1 MGEPGR
7 LAAGV
12 RTMPGVSVSLVDD
25 VTRFVDEVSGAL
37 ATLSGKAA
45 HEHRK
50 EAIIEAADIVA
61 GVIDADG
68 RYADAE
74 LRAYLDA
81 VGDRLDPPLAV
92 TPQRL
97 REGRS
102 LEDRCRWLQQPSVLF
117 DLLTKADSR
126 DSARRSHRYYELALR
141 LTHVTAAIDL
151 VPSPEELAAIDGF
164 RTTMLQAMD
173 NAGINR
179 PGQPMSSAHP
189 MPTADRGS
197 PPAATA
203 TATPAVAIEIELPPE
218 RSIVELLAELDA
230 LVGLANVKAEVRR
243 LTSLL
248 QVQQLRAERG
258 LPTMETSHH
267 LVFSGNPGT
276 GKTTVARLLS
286 QIYRAVGVVSKG
298 HLVETDRAELVAG
311 YVGQTALKT
320 RQTLEAALGG
330 MLLIDEAYALARGGE
345 NDFGREAIDTLVKFM
360 EDHRDDLAIVA
371 AGYVEE
377 MAELIDTNPGLKS
390 RFTRTINFP
399 DYTTDELVEI
409 FEGLGEKH
417 DYVCSDDAAARVRS
431 LIDLEPRTRGF
442 GNARFVRNLF
452 ETAVAHQAMR
462 VAPLTDPSD
471 EQLTTFVASDIAPV
485 DA

>member
-1 MGEPGR
+1 M
-7 LAAGV
+7 
-12 RTMPGVSVSLVDD
+12 TVSLVDD
-25 VTRFVDEVSGAL
+25 VTRFVDEVAGAL
-37 ATLSGKAA
+37 ATLSGRPV
-45 HEHRK
+45 HDHRQ
-50 EAIIEAADIVA
+50 EAMVEAADVIA
-61 GVIDADG
+61 AVIDADG

-81 VGDRLDPPLAV
+81 VGDRLDPPLAL

-102 LEDRCRWLQQPSVLF
+102 LEDRRRWLRQPSVLF
-117 DLLTKADSR
+117 DLLTRADAR
-126 DSARRSHRYYELALR
+126 DSARRCHRYYELALR
-141 LTHVTAAIDL
+141 LTHVTEAIDL
-151 VPSPEELAAIDGF
+151 VPSPEELTAIDGF
-164 RTTMLQAMD
+164 RTVMLTAMD
-173 NAGINR
+173 GAGINR
-179 PGQPMSSAHP
+179 PGQPMTMRGATP
-189 MPTADRGS
+189 ATGAPTA
-197 PPAATA
+197 AATA
-203 TATPAVAIEIELPPE
+203 TAAPAIAFELPPA
-218 RSIVELLAELDA
+218 RSIEDLLAELDA
-230 LVGLANVKAEVRR
+230 LIGLHNVKAEVRR

-298 HLVETDRAELVAG
+298 HLVETDRADLVAG
-311 YVGQTALKT
+311 FVGQTALKT
-320 RQTLEAALGG
+320 QQVLEASIGG

-371 AGYVEE
+371 AGYVVE
-377 MAELIDTNPGLKS
+377 MADFIDTNPGLKS
-390 RFTRTINFP
+390 RFTRRVDFP

-409 FEGLGEKH
+409 FDGLGTKH
-417 DYVCSDDAAARVRS
+417 HYACTDDAATRVRE
-431 LIDLEPRTRGF
+431 LIDAEPRTRGF

-452 ETAVAHQAMR
+452 ETAIAHQAMR

-471 EQLTTFVASDIAPV
+471 EQLTTLVATDIAPV
-485 DA
+485 DG

>member
-1 MGEPGR
+1 M
-7 LAAGV
+7 
-12 RTMPGVSVSLVDD
+12 TVSLVDD
-25 VTRFVDEVSGAL
+25 VSRFVDEVSGAL
-37 ATLSGKAA
+37 ATLSGRPAY
-45 HEHRK
+45 EHRR
-50 EAIIEAADIVA
+50 EAIIEAADIIA
-61 GVIDADG
+61 GVIAADG

-102 LEDRCRWLQQPSVLF
+102 LEDRERWLRQPSVLF
-117 DLLTKADSR
+117 DLLAKADGR

-151 VPSPEELAAIDGF
+151 VPSTDELAAIDGF
-164 RTTMLQAMD
+164 RSTMLSAMD
-173 NAGINR
+173 EAGINR
-179 PGQPMSSAHP
+179 PGQPTSNRHIT
-189 MPTADRGS
+189 PTPTPGVGT

-203 TATPAVAIEIELPPE
+203 TTAEAPVIEVELPPARGIE
-218 RSIVELLAELDA
+218 ELLAELDA

-258 LPTMETSHH
+258 LPTMEASHH

-320 RQTLEAALGG
+320 RQTLEAV
-330 MLLIDEAYALARGGE
+330 D
-345 NDFGREAIDTLVKFM
+345 
-360 EDHRDDLAIVA
+360 
-371 AGYVEE
+371 E
-377 MAELIDTNPGLKS
+377 MADLIDTNPGLKS

-399 DYTTDELVEI
+399 DYTTDELVRI
-409 FEGLGEKH
+409 FDGLGARH
-417 DYVCSDDAAARVRS
+417 HYTCSDSAAARVRE
-431 LIDLEPRTRGF
+431 LIEAEPRTRGF

-452 ETAVAHQAMR
+452 ETAVSHQAMR

-471 EQLTTFVASDIAPV
+471 EQLTTLVATDIAPV